1 MELHL
6 CYINTLNVMCK
17 LSTEINWKLPFQ
29 LNQLCETKFS
39 LLFCLYRIEM
49 VKESCAASGCI
60 LNCDWQSPNL
70 IPPI

>member
-6 CYINTLNVMCK
+6 CYISTVNGNVYIK
-17 LSTEINWKLPFQ
+17 SEINWKWLFQ

-39 LLFCLYRIEM
+39 LLFCLYRIQM
-49 VKESCAASGCI
+49 VKVGYAALGCI